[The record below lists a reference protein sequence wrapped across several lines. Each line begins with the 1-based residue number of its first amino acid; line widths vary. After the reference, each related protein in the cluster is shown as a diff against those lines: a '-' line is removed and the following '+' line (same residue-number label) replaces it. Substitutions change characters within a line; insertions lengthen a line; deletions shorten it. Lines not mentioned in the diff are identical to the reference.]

1 LQTGE
6 TCSITNTTRAA
17 RRSTN
22 FKVVTRRPFGPLV
35 EIQLRVERKGSTF
48 GPSDPGAGPAEGEE
62 PAAVEEEEPVELAL
76 VFEETDGSVDTA
88 VPPAEGACTGL
99 AAAGGGVASVEVVV
113 SGTTADVV
121 VVRTGSVG
129 SGSGTV
135 GTVVMVGTGGI
146 GGIGGMGTGS
156 ASA

>member
-1 LQTGE
+1 M
-6 TCSITNTTRAA
+6 
-17 RRSTN
+17 RR
-22 FKVVTRRPFGPLV
+22 RLGPLV

-48 GPSDPGAGPAEGEE
+48 GPSDPGADLADGEE
-62 PAAVEEEEPVELAL
+62 PAGAEEEGPVELPFVL
-76 VFEETDGSVDTA
+76 EETDGSVETVA
-88 VPPAEGACTGL
+88 VPAEGASTGL
-99 AAAGGGVASVEVVV
+99 AAAGTGAASVEVVG

-121 VVRTGSVG
+121 VGTGSVG

-146 GGIGGMGTGS
+146 GGIGTGS

>member
-22 FKVVTRRPFGPLV
+22 FKVVTRRRFGPLV
-35 EIQLRVERKGSTF
+35 EIQLRVERKGSTV
-48 GPSDPGAGPAEGEE
+48 GRSDPGAGPADGEE
-62 PAAVEEEEPVELAL
+62 PAAEEEEETVELPL
-76 VFEETDGSVDTA
+76 VFEETDGSVGAA

-99 AAAGGGVASVEVVV
+99 AAAGGGVASVEVVG

-121 VVRTGSVG
+121 VGTGSVG

-135 GTVVMVGTGGI
+135 GTVVIVGTGGI
-146 GGIGGMGTGS
+146 GGPGGMGTGS
-156 ASA
+156 ATA